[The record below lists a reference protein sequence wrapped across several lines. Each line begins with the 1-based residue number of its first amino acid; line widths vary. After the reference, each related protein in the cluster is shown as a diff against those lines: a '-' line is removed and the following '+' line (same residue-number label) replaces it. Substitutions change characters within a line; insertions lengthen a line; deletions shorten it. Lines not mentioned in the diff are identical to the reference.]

1 MLTVFSLSRFV
12 LLPPCRSIRC
22 GAVTQVYMIR
32 IPAGLRLFLFIAFAL
47 AILVLSVMP
56 SPPEM
61 IQEVLSWD
69 KAQHALAYAVFTLL
83 GGWAMTPV
91 FGASRAWRLAFALA
105 IGYGLVIEVLQ
116 GMGGR
121 RSPQLADGAA
131 DIIGAAVVYLIW
143 FVVFRLRQKGSC
155 S

>member
-1 MLTVFSLSRFV
+1 
-12 LLPPCRSIRC
+12 
-22 GAVTQVYMIR
+22 
-32 IPAGLRLFLFIAFAL
+32 
-47 AILVLSVMP
+47 
-56 SPPEM
+56 M

-83 GGWAMTPV
+83 GGWALTPV
-91 FGASRAWRLAFALA
+91 FGAPRAWRLAFAFA

-116 GMGGR
+116 GLGGR

-143 FVVFRLRQKGSC
+143 FVVAHLRQKGSC
-155 S
+155 P